1 MKKLLKFRSNINSVS
16 DIYILWFFLHL
27 FFNMFSYAYPVYRPS
42 CPLLT
47 QLLTVT
53 ITTASNPSPMDL
65 TSISPLVQPSPYSS
79 TCSAIPTTPA
89 SSFSQEIRLRPHIPQ
104 KEAVASNACRQQLS
118 SSVIRNDII
127 FFTCEAGSHHKNSPH
142 CRLSYQ
148 YIPNSMPIYLNCTIV
163 TARSRFGL
171 WLQACGN
178 WKRARMQRKIPQ
190 MVLQLLT

>member
-1 MKKLLKFRSNINSVS
+1 
-16 DIYILWFFLHL
+16 
-27 FFNMFSYAYPVYRPS
+27 MFSYAYPVYRPS

-118 SSVIRNDII
+118 SSVIRNDIN
-127 FFTCEAGSHHKNSPH
+127 FFTCEAGSHHKIVHTVVSLINIFPIQ
-142 CRLSYQ
+142 CRH
-148 YIPNSMPIYLNCTIV
+148 T
-163 TARSRFGL
+163 
-171 WLQACGN
+171 
-178 WKRARMQRKIPQ
+178 
-190 MVLQLLT
+190 